1 METFSD
7 HDRMVIQHEEM
18 HDGPIFRYDATVSQA
33 TLTTYAALLRAV
45 NVGGNNLIKMA
56 DLRDLLAGLGLERVK
71 TLLQSGNAVF
81 DAHSKDRTQLAAE
94 ISDAIHQGHGH
105 RPEVILR
112 TADEL
117 RRALGLVPFATA
129 ADPSL
134 VHINFL
140 AAPANAEG
148 ARQVGAWEGP
158 EVVVV
163 KGSEVYIHYPEGAGR
178 SKLNRLPMEKLLG
191 TRGTAR
197 NLNTVRKLLE
207 MMEEAGGT

>member
-1 METFSD
+1 M
-7 HDRMVIQHEEM
+7 
-18 HDGPIFRYDATVSQA
+18 P
-33 TLTTYAALLRAV
+33 TYAALLRAV

-56 DLRDLLAGLGLERVK
+56 DLRDLLDGLGLEKVK

-81 DAHSKDRTQLAAE
+81 EARSKDRTQLAAE

-117 RRALGLVPFATA
+117 RRALGQVPFVA

-134 VHINFL
+134 VHIVFL
-140 AAPANAEG
+140 AAPANAKG
-148 ARQVGAWEGP
+148 ALQVGAWEGP
-158 EVVVV
+158 EIVLV

-207 MMEEAGGT
+207 MLEEAGGR